1 MITLDTEDLDDHQAR
16 LLDVLCE
23 EFEEAPLLD
32 ATNGPGLYHRLRAL
46 LTPAGATD
54 DDFEFLTGQL
64 ARLIIESDNPF
75 TPRQKTT
82 QLKLI
87 SEMFALR
94 NFHLVVDRGRS
105 REPRLRGPADQ
116 ALILAVTYLR
126 KCCDVSTRGTG
137 GGREDEASIETNS
150 ASPRA
155 EAAPIS
161 VKP

>member
-1 MITLDTEDLDDHQAR
+1 VITLDTEDLDDHQAR

-32 ATNGPGLYHRLRAL
+32 AANGPGLYHRLRAL
-46 LTPAGATD
+46 LTAAGATD

-87 SEMFALR
+87 SETFALR
-94 NFHLVVDRGRS
+94 NFNLVVDRGALVS
-105 REPRLRGPADQ
+105 LAFADPP
-116 ALILAVTYLR
+116 
-126 KCCDVSTRGTG
+126 TRH
-137 GGREDEASIETNS
+137 
-150 ASPRA
+150 
-155 EAAPIS
+155 
-161 VKP
+161 